1 MNAESEPM
9 LDAPGAGLPKLE
21 LYAARLLFRRFR
33 KKHNPESL
41 NDLIRTEKSKLLF
54 LADPLDEKR
63 GMTRVLID
71 RIRGLEDSSRYW
83 SVYMTLEHVRIVN
96 SLVADTMASLANG
109 KIPDRAASTA
119 EVKPDDGIDRSVL
132 AKFAASCD
140 KLISCIDGIKD
151 LDRTEK
157 FAHPWF
163 GPLDIREW
171 HAMAA
176 IHVGL
181 HRKQIKDILKNMSD

>member
-1 MNAESEPM
+1 MNTVSEPR

-21 LYAARLLFRRFR
+21 LYAARLMFRRFR

-41 NDLIRTEKSKLLF
+41 NDLICTEKSKILKRVETI
-54 LADPLDEKR
+54 DEKR

-119 EVKPDDGIDRSVL
+119 EVKPDDGIGRSVL
-132 AKFAASCD
+132 AEFAASCD

-157 FAHPWF
+157 LAHPWF
-163 GPLDIREW
+163 GPLGIRDW
-171 HAMAA
+171 HALAA
-176 IHVGL
+176 VHFGI
-181 HRKQIKDILKNMSD
+181 HRKQIKKILENLNN